1 LARRKCDGLGLL
13 LILITRRNQQGP
25 QSGFSI
31 LIVWSS
37 PKNRG
42 ECRINVGWVK
52 IVVIGM
58 LGDKSCGLL

>member
-1 LARRKCDGLGLL
+1 VAAFLTARR
-13 LILITRRNQQGP
+13 IVITRRNQQGP

-31 LIVWSS
+31 LIIWISAE
-37 PKNRG
+37 NRT